1 MSSSRKKRAA
11 PLPLPSPHIV
21 AAPPPMHAVRVVTTA
36 MARDAMPP
44 PLPLVRPTPLAIGH
58 AITAALEGLPE
69 GNVLA
74 PALDAVVQQ
83 AAALLRDGLAT
94 ARSEYH
100 TVVGER
106 KRVAL
111 EWNHRSRV
119 TAILGSHTL
128 GHGLLVFPY
137 LRRSVEG
144 RAMHAVCGEMGAAAR
159 RQDGHRTWWPKEVHS
174 SMMVFSCHF
183 AIFLPDR
190 LL

>member
-1 MSSSRKKRAA
+1 
-11 PLPLPSPHIV
+11 
-21 AAPPPMHAVRVVTTA
+21 MHAVRVVTTA

-44 PLPLVRPTPLAIGH
+44 PLPLVCSTPLAIGH
-58 AITAALEGLPE
+58 ALTAALEGLPE

-74 PALDAVVQQ
+74 PAFDAMVQQ

-94 ARSEYH
+94 ARTECQ
-100 TVVGER
+100 TVVGDR

-111 EWNHRSRV
+111 EWNRRSRV

-144 RAMHAVCGEMGAAAR
+144 RALHAVCVEMRVAAR
-159 RQDGHRTWWPKEVHS
+159 RQDGHRTWWPLEVHF
-174 SMMVFSCHF
+174 SMIVRF
-183 AIFLPDR
+183 DGVVV
-190 LL
+190 